1 MTSNNISV
9 YMGKGGMKKVNVR
22 RVRALARVDCPRQNI
37 KNRRKTINDYKV
49 QKRWKRKT
57 FDLKIAILAATRQSL
72 HEDI

>member
-49 QKRWKRKT
+49 
-57 FDLKIAILAATRQSL
+57 
-72 HEDI
+72 